1 MRRAILPLL
10 LLAMTCG
17 AYAEIISDSLA
28 TQIAAAAYHRQT
40 VSAGKKAPA
49 KAIRFVKAATP
60 EFANLHI
67 MNAEDGSGFVIVAA
81 DDVAH
86 PILGSSDSGAF
97 QADNMPDNLRWWLSE
112 YERQIQWAI
121 SNGLTSSEETRQEW
135 SRLLTEQTTAAEVV
149 VAPMLHTQWGQEAPY
164 NDMTPT
170 AAGKHC
176 PVGCVAT
183 AVAQILKYYEYPSVG
198 FGTHSYSS
206 GTYHFPLIADFGA
219 THYDWGNMLDCYAGE
234 NCNFQ
239 NAAAVATLM
248 LQVGIACNME
258 YGRNASG
265 AYAWAP
271 LVGLH
276 DYFGYSEHMGIMY
289 MDSYKSIDFW
299 QAILQHQL
307 DNGMPFILGG
317 GDEQEENGHSF
328 VGDGYKSDGSI
339 HINWGWDGMMD
350 GYFQLC
356 ALTPSVVGTGG
367 GTSMNF
373 SFYQHAI
380 INIRPDINE
389 ATSMLHLTDELYSE
403 ADTIVQGEKIHIE
416 AAVNSTG
423 KTPCGGHLYLAV
435 WNAYNQ
441 YFIDSIFEE
450 NIPLIPDISYCR
462 ELLNGNDDP
471 QYYLERKILRNLW
484 GYNSSNWEPGDY
496 SISVLYKDLTT
507 GKLEFVESD
516 YNWNAMPLT
525 VLPADSTYEM
535 PDRQPTTYTISTIA
549 DNGTVSGAGAYLF
562 GEQVILYAQPDDGYK
577 FVKWSDG
584 STLNPRRISVFGDE
598 TYEAVF
604 QSLTTSVDD
613 IKVSSP
619 AQKFFRDGHLYI
631 LRGDQI
637 FDATGRLVK

>member
-1 MRRAILPLL
+1 MKRAILPLL

-28 TQIAAAAYHRQT
+28 AQIAAATYHRQT

-49 KAIRFVKAATP
+49 KAIRFVKAAAP
-60 EFANLHI
+60 KFANLHI

-121 SNGLTSSEETRQEW
+121 SNGLTSSEDTRQEW
-135 SRLLTEQTTAAEVV
+135 SRLLAEQTTAAEVV
-149 VAPMLHTQWGQEAPY
+149 VAPMLQTQWGQEAPY
-164 NDMTPT
+164 YDMTPT
-170 AAGKHC
+170 IAGQHC
-176 PVGCVAT
+176 PTGCVAT
-183 AVAQILKYYEYPSVG
+183 AAAQIMKYYEYPSVG
-198 FGTHSYSS
+198 FGTHSYSIGAKHYS
-206 GTYHFPLIADFGA
+206 ADFGA
-219 THYDWGNMLDCYAGE
+219 THYDWANMLNNYYGE
-234 NCNFQ
+234 SPSFLSS
-239 NAAAVATLM
+239 AAVATLM
-248 LQVGIACNME
+248 SHVGIACNMQYAKE
-258 YGRNASG
+258 GSG

-271 LVGLH
+271 MVGLH
-276 DYFGYSEHMGIMY
+276 DYFGYSDHMMF
-289 MDSYKSIDFW
+289 IDRNNYPSEDTW
-299 QAILQHQL
+299 RALIQYQL

-317 GDEQEENGHSF
+317 SDEQAENFHSF
-328 VGDGYKSDGSI
+328 VCDGYKSDGSV
-339 HINWGWDGMMD
+339 HINWGWEGLMD
-350 GYFQLC
+350 GYFQLS
-356 ALTPSVVGTGG
+356 ALTPSQVGIGG

-373 SFYQHAI
+373 SFDQSAI
-380 INIRPDINE
+380 INIKPAIYDPLPRVHIDRGFDVKQD
-389 ATSMLHLTDELYSE
+389 S
-403 ADTIVQGEKIHIE
+403 IVQGNRANIY
-416 AAVNSTG
+416 VTLCSTG
-423 KTPCGGHLYLAV
+423 SEPFDGKVYLAL
-435 WNAYNQ
+435 YNEYNHYLVDSTQ
-441 YFIDSIFEE
+441 STFPLKPDMTYYRNYMYGTNDPISISPVLHGFIKS
-450 NIPLIPDISYCR
+450 R
-462 ELLNGNDDP
+462 
-471 QYYLERKILRNLW
+471 
-484 GYNSSNWEPGDY
+484 GYNSYIWEPGVY
-496 SISVLYKDLTT
+496 TVSVLYRDSIT
-507 GKLEFVESD
+507 GKLEFVEPD
-516 YNWNAMPLT
+516 FELNAAQIT

-549 DNGTVSGAGAYLF
+549 NNGTISGAGAYLF

-584 STLNPRRISVFGDE
+584 STSNPRRISVFGNE

-631 LRGDQI
+631 LRGEQT